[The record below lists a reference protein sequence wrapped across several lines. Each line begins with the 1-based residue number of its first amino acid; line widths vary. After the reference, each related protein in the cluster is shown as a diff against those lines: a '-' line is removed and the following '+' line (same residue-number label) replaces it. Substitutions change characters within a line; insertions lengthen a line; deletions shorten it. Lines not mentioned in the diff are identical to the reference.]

1 MGARLAG
8 QKRRQNMANKSP
20 PSMGQTIST
29 FSFILFGLLLALA
42 ALSEETALKSA
53 TIGFC
58 SALSFAGAARFQIQ
72 SAVNRYRNR
81 HRG

>member
-1 MGARLAG
+1 
-8 QKRRQNMANKSP
+8 MANKSP
-20 PSMGQTIST
+20 PTMGQAIST

-42 ALSEETALKSA
+42 ALSEEAALKSLG
-53 TIGFC
+53 IGIC
-58 SALSFAGAARFQIQ
+58 SALSFAGAARFRIQ